1 MTVKENDKTIYSKI
15 TSVLITFVAYLVK
28 NFISRLEACSEAV
41 LFASFGDSLCDLLK
55 KANDLTV
62 KLCDNALQILSISV
76 YIRIQ
81 HYNKNVLIAV
91 ARLACL
97 DIRSGNE

>member
-1 MTVKENDKTIYSKI
+1 MLFNIYFQKWSKVTVKENDKTIYSKI

-41 LFASFGDSLCDLLK
+41 LFASFGGDILCDLLK

-62 KLCDNALQILSISV
+62 KLCDNALQILSI
-76 YIRIQ
+76 RI
-81 HYNKNVLIAV
+81 
-91 ARLACL
+91 
-97 DIRSGNE
+97 

>member
-1 MTVKENDKTIYSKI
+1 MLFNIYFQKWSKVTVKENDKTIYSKI
-15 TSVLITFVAYLVK
+15 TSALITFVAYLVK

-41 LFASFGDSLCDLLK
+41 LFASFGDILCDLLK

-76 YIRIQ
+76 YIRI
-81 HYNKNVLIAV
+81 
-91 ARLACL
+91 
-97 DIRSGNE
+97 

>member
-1 MTVKENDKTIYSKI
+1 MLFNIYFQKWSKVTVKENDKTIYSKI

-28 NFISRLEACSEAV
+28 NFISRLEACSEGV

-62 KLCDNALQILSISV
+62 KLCDNALQIPS
-76 YIRIQ
+76 IRI
-81 HYNKNVLIAV
+81 
-91 ARLACL
+91 
-97 DIRSGNE
+97 